1 MANSL
6 GHQRLSFLNLLVFLS
21 FLLHSS
27 LVLGYAHSHAKH
39 DHLHHL
45 HGQSLRAATL
55 ATTKAT
61 STGQDDFTC
70 GPDKPCSNEACCG
83 EDGWCGYGPNYCG
96 DGCQS
101 NCDAKAECGQF
112 AATAGKTC
120 PLNVCCS
127 QHGFCGTTADFCN
140 DGCQSNCDSPK
151 PNAAAS
157 DPQKVVIGYWETWN
171 MDKPCGTMGPGEIP
185 VELLT
190 HLFVSFG
197 YINADFQVTNMDGID
212 PAIYKTIGN
221 VKARNPNLKIVIA
234 LGGWTFSDPGPW
246 QDKFPSLASTKE
258 NRATFINNLLGFLSE
273 YGYDGVDFDW
283 EYPGAD
289 DRGGA
294 DGDGAN
300 YVALVKE
307 LREAINSRG
316 RDYII
321 TFTAP
326 SSYWYLRHFDLKGM
340 ETYVDWIN
348 LMSYDLHGVWDSDN
362 PIGNQVLSHTNLT
375 EIDYALDLFWR
386 VGVEPSSIV
395 LGLGFYGRS
404 FELESAS
411 CWKPGCAFKGP
422 GSPGRC
428 SNTAGIL
435 SYAEIMEILDKTG
448 GTPYF
453 DETAAS
459 RYMVYDGHSWI
470 SFDDAETFQMK
481 IDYAS
486 KMGLHGLM
494 IWAIDLDTPNLE
506 ALRSISNGELI
517 GATKTPFSL
526 VDLERIFPAE
536 MLPPDDAE
544 KDYAL
549 INFGSNANAGEIDP
563 NQTGFGFV
571 LITGD
576 SAAVSSLKKREDE
589 SEPLVFLDCPAD
601 VLEQPKNETR
611 VARVVCLSEN
621 VEGCFRIMER
631 GVEGTIVEM
640 PDNCAPNSLARAI
653 SLTESKDQSLPST
666 QSRRAVTSK
675 VFDFAF
681 DMNLNKTRRDTGDLK
696 VRVDYSNVGGYWNA
710 AVDSLGIQAGDSLH
724 RRIAKR
730 FFAESQADW
739 RTMYQD
745 AEVHKSDGERFVN
758 EEIDTPLFWETA
770 QDCEFEGEDY
780 ELGFGAHVGGK
791 IKADFTYGFSMI
803 AELRNILDVKQANGW
818 LNVDGESDL
827 NFSIGGVGEVDFD
840 LAKKGNPTSTETKPV
855 KLKGHTLHP
864 SGNSW
869 LSFQPYYKI
878 DYTLASF
885 NDTDGEAV
893 SDSAPYFDGKL
904 STRIKSD
911 FGGFNVN
918 FPPNQSDKL
927 GTRNVDRESNR
938 VSMGNDNIIHNSGGA
953 GGRFVLGAFLSFG
966 LKIDLGLF
974 SDRRH
979 LNIPII
985 DMSMDYRTVT
995 EWSFFPSPDF
1005 TPETCLNTSVST
1017 IALQN
1022 YKMDD
1027 DKTIG
1032 WSESEALPYIVS
1044 DGQEKGGDSSC
1055 YQDQPSLGA
1064 DMAWGYGSDSNINP
1078 LTYMDEKAAK
1088 AIEGSDEELSCPT
1101 CLVCGKNRKTNTP
1114 CCGCA
1119 NMDLELGDTDIP
1131 DYESYKPE
1139 VDTGGP
1145 WPWPG
1150 YQSASSLSRR
1160 GQPDPMNGQQLSRLE
1175 SRIDGEATM
1184 TGKKVLVCP
1193 RFKNDGERKLALY
1206 GKTYGYPSF
1215 PKNALHRW
1223 EGIEGNKWDDISRY
1237 WGNTSMSCSDWEVD
1251 ALRPHD
1257 TAWIRDAN
1265 GLEEVRAKYETEHVF
1280 EGQLIGDFF
1289 TEWLNKGK
1297 IVNQRPTP
1305 QNPTPKVPCSW
1316 TEQWI
1321 LRAETSWPWQLDG
1334 KSRAFIFILLAELG
1348 NASHLD
1354 RLTIFKAR
1362 PNGMKGAMF
1371 GGKQSSALSAYTKM
1385 SSEQKLLATK
1395 EMGMVFRYMNDP
1407 IIWKKFCDTYEALY
1421 ELFGEFDTFYAQQ
1434 GSGFTIPSLQKE
1446 WKEFIE
1452 VVLTSMVSR
1461 SKTAFELHTIIAIG
1475 RGIFNFVP
1483 SMSIHGIHWVKNIA
1497 VNQPKIRI
1505 DGSCPNLGSTDN
1517 GA

>member
-1 MANSL
+1 MGPSL
-6 GHQRLSFLNLLVFLS
+6 PS
-21 FLLHSS
+21 
-27 LVLGYAHSHAKH
+27 
-39 DHLHHL
+39 
-45 HGQSLRAATL
+45 AA
-55 ATTKAT
+55 
-61 STGQDDFTC
+61 DDFTC

-212 PAIYKTIGN
+212 PAIYKNIGN

-273 YGYDGVDFDW
+273 YGYDGVDW

-289 DRGGA
+289 DRGGK

-300 YVALVKE
+300 YVSLVKE

-316 RDYII
+316 RDYIV

-362 PIGNQVLSHTNLT
+362 PIGNQVLAHTNLT
-375 EIDYALDLFWR
+375 EIDYALDLTNHAQFWR

-589 SEPLVFLDCPAD
+589 PEPLVFLDCPAD
-601 VLEQPKNETR
+601 VLEQPKNETQ

-631 GVEGTIVEM
+631 GIEGTVVEM
-640 PDNCAPNSLARAI
+640 PDN
-653 SLTESKDQSLPST
+653 
-666 QSRRAVTSK
+666 SRRAVTSK

-710 AVDSLGIQAGDSLH
+710 AVDSLGIQTDDSLQ

-758 EEIDTPLFWETA
+758 EDIDTPLFWETA
-770 QDCEFEGEDY
+770 QDCDFEGEDY

-791 IKADFTYGFSMI
+791 IKADFTYGFSLI
-803 AELRNILDVKQANGW
+803 AELSNILNVKQANGW

-885 NDTDGEAV
+885 NDTNGEAG
-893 SDSAPYFDGKL
+893 SDSAPYFDGKI

-918 FPPNQSDKL
+918 FPPNPSDKL
-927 GTRNVDRESNR
+927 GTRNVARESNR
-938 VSMGNDNIIHNSGGA
+938 VSLGNDNIIYNSGGA
-953 GGRFVLGAFLSFG
+953 GGRFALGAFLSFG
-966 LKIDLGLF
+966 VKIDLGLF
-974 SDRRH
+974 KDRRH

-985 DMSMDYRTVT
+985 D
-995 EWSFFPSPDF
+995 
-1005 TPETCLNTSVST
+1005 
-1017 IALQN
+1017 N
-1022 YKMDD
+1022 YEMDD

-1078 LTYMDEKAAK
+1078 LTYMDEEAAK
-1088 AIEGSDEELSCPT
+1088 AIGGSNEELSCPN
-1101 CLVCGKNRKTNTP
+1101 CLVCGKNRKAEGP

-1119 NMDLELGDTDIP
+1119 NMDLELGYTDIP
-1131 DYESYKPE
+1131 DYESRKPE
-1139 VDTGGP
+1139 VDLEGP

-1150 YQSASSLSRR
+1150 YQPTSSLSRR
-1160 GQPDPMNGQQLSRLE
+1160 GQPDPMDGQQVSRLE
-1175 SRIDGEATM
+1175 SRKDGEATM
-1184 TGKKVLVCP
+1184 SPKTIRVCP
-1193 RFKNDGERKLALY
+1193 DSPGGGARKFALY
-1206 GKTYGYPSF
+1206 GKTYGYPAF
-1215 PKNALHRW
+1215 PENALYQW
-1223 EGIEGNKWDDISRY
+1223 EGIQGNKWDDISRY

-1257 TAWIRDAN
+1257 TAWIRGAN
-1265 GLEEVRAKYETEHVF
+1265 GNLEEVRANYQTEHVF
-1280 EGQLIGDFF
+1280 EAQLISDFF
-1289 TEWLNKGK
+1289 TQWLAKGQ
-1297 IVNQRPTP
+1297 IENQKPTP
-1305 QNPTPKVPCSW
+1305 SNPTPKVPCDW
-1316 TEQWI
+1316 TVKWI
-1321 LRAETSWPWQLDG
+1321 LAVNKSWPWKLRG
-1334 KSRAFIFILLAELG
+1334 RPRAFIFLLLSELG

-1354 RLTIFKAR
+1354 RLAIFKSR
-1362 PNGMKGAMF
+1362 PNGMKGSMF
-1371 GGKQSSALSAYTKM
+1371 SGKQPSALGEYRRM
-1385 SSEQKLLATK
+1385 SGEQKLLATK
-1395 EMGMVFRYMNDP
+1395 EMGMVFGYMNDP

-1421 ELFGEFDTFYAQQ
+1421 ELFGTFDTFYAQQ
-1434 GSGFTIPSLQKE
+1434 QGAGLTIPSLQKE
-1446 WKEFIE
+1446 WKEFME
-1452 VVLTSMVSR
+1452 VVLTSLVAR
-1461 SKTAFELHTIIAIG
+1461 SKASFELHTVIAFG
-1475 RGIFNFVP
+1475 GIFTFDP
-1483 SMSIHGIHWVKNIA
+1483 SMLVHGIHWVKNIA

-1505 DGSCPNLGSTDN
+1505 DGSCPNLGSIDN
-1517 GA
+1517 GD

>member
-1 MANSL
+1 
-6 GHQRLSFLNLLVFLS
+6 
-21 FLLHSS
+21 
-27 LVLGYAHSHAKH
+27 
-39 DHLHHL
+39 
-45 HGQSLRAATL
+45 
-55 ATTKAT
+55 
-61 STGQDDFTC
+61 
-70 GPDKPCSNEACCG
+70 
-83 EDGWCGYGPNYCG
+83 
-96 DGCQS
+96 
-101 NCDAKAECGQF
+101 
-112 AATAGKTC
+112 
-120 PLNVCCS
+120 
-127 QHGFCGTTADFCN
+127 
-140 DGCQSNCDSPK
+140 
-151 PNAAAS
+151 
-157 DPQKVVIGYWETWN
+157 
-171 MDKPCGTMGPGEIP
+171 
-185 VELLT
+185 
-190 HLFVSFG
+190 
-197 YINADFQVTNMDGID
+197 MDGID
-212 PAIYKTIGN
+212 PAIYKNIGN

-273 YGYDGVDFDW
+273 YGYDGVDW

-289 DRGGA
+289 DRGGK

-316 RDYII
+316 RDYIV

-435 SYAEIMEILDKTG
+435 SYAG
-448 GTPYF
+448 N
-453 DETAAS
+453 
-459 RYMVYDGHSWI
+459 
-470 SFDDAETFQMK
+470 FDDAETFQMK

-526 VDLERIFPAE
+526 
-536 MLPPDDAE
+536 
-544 KDYAL
+544 DYAL

-563 NQTGFGFV
+563 DQTGFGFV

-589 SEPLVFLDCPAD
+589 PEPLVFLDCPAD

-631 GVEGTIVEM
+631 GVEGTVVEM

-681 DMNLNKTRRDTGDLK
+681 DMNLNNTRRDTGDLK

-710 AVDSLGIQAGDSLH
+710 AVDSLGIQADDSLH

-745 AEVHKSDGERFVN
+745 TEVHKSDGERFVN

-791 IKADFTYGFSMI
+791 IKADFTYGFSLI
-803 AELRNILDVKQANGW
+803 AELRNILDAKQANGW

-878 DYTLASF
+878 GYTLASF
-885 NDTDGEAV
+885 NDTDGEAG

-918 FPPNQSDKL
+918 FPPNPSDKL
-927 GTRNVDRESNR
+927 GTRNVARESNM
-938 VSMGNDNIIHNSGGA
+938 VWLGNDNIIHNSGGA
-953 GGRFVLGAFLSFG
+953 GGRFALGAFLSFG
-966 LKIDLGLF
+966 VKIDLGLF
-974 SDRRH
+974 KDRCHR
-979 LNIPII
+979 NIPII

-995 EWSFFPSPDF
+995 EWSFFRSPDF
-1005 TPETCLNTSVST
+1005 TPETCLNTSVSWVPYT
-1017 IALQN
+1017 RPLSGRIEKASQLAHIIDIERSRSRTTKWMTSKSPSSVVRMVN
-1022 YKMDD
+1022 INLSLPNS
-1027 DKTIG
+1027 KTIG
-1032 WSESEALPYIVS
+1032 WNESEALPYIVS
-1044 DGQEKGGDSSC
+1044 DSQKKGGDSSC

-1078 LTYMDEKAAK
+1078 LTYMDEEAAK

-1101 CLVCGKNRKTNTP
+1101 CLVCGKNRKTKGP

-1119 NMDLELGDTDIP
+1119 NMDLELGYTDIP

-1139 VDTGGP
+1139 VDLEGP

-1150 YQSASSLSRR
+1150 YQSTSSLSRR
-1160 GQPDPMNGQQLSRLE
+1160 GQPDPMDGQQVSRLE
-1175 SRIDGEATM
+1175 SRKDGTATM
-1184 TGKKVLVCP
+1184 SPKTIRVCP
-1193 RFKNDGERKLALY
+1193 DSAGAGVRKFALY
-1206 GKTYGYPSF
+1206 GKTYGYPAF
-1215 PKNALHRW
+1215 PENALHQW
-1223 EGIEGNKWDDISRY
+1223 EGIEGNKWDDVSRS

-1257 TAWIRDAN
+1257 TAWIRGAN
-1265 GLEEVRAKYETEHVF
+1265 GNLEEVRANYQTEHVF
-1280 EGQLIGDFF
+1280 EGQLISDFF
-1289 TEWLNKGK
+1289 TQWLDKGQ
-1297 IVNQRPTP
+1297 IENQKPTP
-1305 QNPTPKVPCSW
+1305 SNPTPKVPCNW
-1316 TEQWI
+1316 TVKWI
-1321 LRAETSWPWQLDG
+1321 LTVNKSWPWKLRG
-1334 KSRAFIFILLAELG
+1334 KPRAFIFLLLSELG

-1354 RLTIFKAR
+1354 RLAIFKAR
-1362 PNGMKGAMF
+1362 PNGMKGSMF
-1371 GGKQSSALSAYTKM
+1371 GGKQPSALGEYRRM
-1385 SSEQKLLATK
+1385 SGEQKLLATK

-1421 ELFGEFDTFYAQQ
+1421 ELFGTFDTFYAQQ
-1434 GSGFTIPSLQKE
+1434 GSGLTIPSLQKE

-1452 VVLTSMVSR
+1452 VGLTSLVAR
-1461 SKTAFELHTIIAIG
+1461 SKASFELHTIIAFG
-1475 RGIFNFVP
+1475 GIFTFDP
-1483 SMSIHGIHWVKNIA
+1483 SMLIHGIHWVKNIA

-1505 DGSCPNLGSTDN
+1505 DGSCPNLGSIDN
-1517 GA
+1517 GD